1 MLFLFL
7 LITLFFMLLML
18 KSYDNNIMLYEGM
31 KNKYEDYDD
40 NNNPLIL
47 AQKNAG
53 NIDYLKQ
60 RVEENS
66 EIKDEIKALTKS
78 VELNKY
84 SIKQL
89 GKTVANIMSHHSGMS
104 EKKIK
109 EYHSGNIPG
118 APTATKSEQSTEK
131 SLNPNSNSNSKS
143 TPKFNVKSY
152 STD

>member
-31 KNKYEDYDD
+31 TNQANNQYEDYDD

-66 EIKDEIKALTKS
+66 ELKDELEALTKS
-78 VELNKY
+78 VQLNKY

-89 GKTVANIMSHHSGMS
+89 GKTIANIMSHNSGMS

-109 EYHSGNIPG
+109 EYHSGKIPG
-118 APTATKSEQSTEK
+118 APTATKTEQSNEK
-131 SLNPNSNSNSKS
+131 SLKSNSKS
-143 TPKFNVKSY
+143 NSKSM
-152 STD
+152 